1 MVGTVKVFICYKKL
15 LSRSKGGQIV
25 VQENLRAG
33 LLNSLLN
40 QSSGTFQS
48 WIDEAELPAGM
59 AWEAEIYRQ
68 ILDSDVLL
76 LLVAPGTADSQW
88 VRREIALAKALGISM
103 VPIGT
108 AITQEEITHE
118 MKELD
123 ISQLQ
128 WRITNNITHTGQ
140 RALLEEIGPSL
151 VAAAERT
158 MAEQQNVVNRLI
170 ARRRIESP
178 KAKDD
183 QRYATFRFPHGERT
197 INLHVA
203 AGDLGKVRDID
214 VIVNSE
220 NDYMQMARF
229 FESRTIS
236 SMLRS
241 RGSRVRNNRYEDT
254 IQAELDWQLRD
265 RGRPVQAGEVF
276 PTSAGGPTSEL
287 STTNRVRYIFHVAA
301 VQALVTRGV
310 VEPFG
315 EPDQIES
322 CVRACLKTFGNIN
335 SAEGIISPPETEQ
348 HTEQKQR
355 ETSGEGKVRSILF
368 PLFGTGQ
375 GGKSC
380 ADVIGPMLDGLL
392 GYFDHAKVSDP
403 IGTLTDVYLSVYRE
417 QDVQIVMEHIG
428 TRMQRSP

>member
-1 MVGTVKVFICYKKL
+1 
-15 LSRSKGGQIV
+15 
-25 VQENLRAG
+25 
-33 LLNSLLN
+33 
-40 QSSGTFQS
+40 
-48 WIDEAELPAGM
+48 
-59 AWEAEIYRQ
+59 
-68 ILDSDVLL
+68 
-76 LLVAPGTADSQW
+76 
-88 VRREIALAKALGISM
+88 
-103 VPIGT
+103 
-108 AITQEEITHE
+108 
-118 MKELD
+118 
-123 ISQLQ
+123 
-128 WRITNNITHTGQ
+128 
-140 RALLEEIGPSL
+140 
-151 VAAAERT
+151 

-236 SMLRS
+236 SMLRN

-265 RGRPVQAGEVF
+265 RGRPVAGRGGLPDKRRWTDERAVDHQSRPIHF
-276 PTSAGGPTSEL
+276 SRGRSAGPCDSWCGRAVWRARPDREL
-287 STTNRVRYIFHVAA
+287 
-301 VQALVTRGV
+301 
-310 VEPFG
+310 
-315 EPDQIES
+315 
-322 CVRACLKTFGNIN
+322 RACV
-335 SAEGIISPPETEQ
+335 PQDVWQ
-348 HTEQKQR
+348 HQQCRGDHLAAWKLSSIPEQKQR
-355 ETSGEGKVRSILF
+355 ETSGEGKVQSILF

-403 IGTLTDVYLSVYRE
+403 IGTLTDVYLSVYRRARRPNRDGTHRN
-417 QDVQIVMEHIG
+417 QDATVALDPMF
-428 TRMQRSP
+428 S